1 MSGNVFG
8 IHVVGVH
15 FNQRMV
21 RDTKNKGKYC
31 LKKMKKRL
39 DLYYILLLY
48 LSKLKKEII

>member
-21 RDTKNKGKYC
+21 STIGGEDKII
-31 LKKMKKRL
+31 LKKIKKRL
-39 DLYYILLLY
+39 DFNVFLFVHLGI
-48 LSKLKKEII
+48 ENE